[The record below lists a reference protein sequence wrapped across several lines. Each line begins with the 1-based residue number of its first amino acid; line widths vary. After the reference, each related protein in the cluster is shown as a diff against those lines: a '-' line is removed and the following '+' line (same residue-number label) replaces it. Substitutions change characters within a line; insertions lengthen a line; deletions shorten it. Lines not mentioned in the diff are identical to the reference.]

1 MIYLNKD
8 KRKINTLELKIEEL
22 ENIIKNELYEKF
34 IKVYNLKEENKK
46 LRNDNKNLRVKIKNL
61 KQQLKDKK

>member
-46 LRNDNKNLRVKIKNL
+46 LRIDNKNLRVKIKNL